1 MAVTRLYHTIQEKIC
16 HLIPTGHAYRERN
29 LAWMMT
35 AIYLSHSVYL
45 TKMAN
50 KLPGKAQRQSREQR
64 FRRFLKN
71 ASVRVRTWYEPIAMR
86 LLEGAAKQDE
96 IRLIIDATKVTA
108 HHQLLMVALAYR
120 RRALPIAWTWIRKAR
135 GHSSGNKQLAL
146 LNYVRSLL
154 PSNSKVFLLGD
165 SEFTPLQYA
174 AECWGWSYVLR
185 QKGSHLFRVSSD
197 AAWQRLDALIA
208 EPGQMRWLTQVELTQ
223 QHRHVCNILAW
234 WKPGEKEP
242 WLLATN
248 ISSARQTKRY
258 YSKRMWIEEMLRK
271 CLVTSRKMVSISR
284 KVVCKTSCA
293 FLVSHWSLPCFMY
306 CWSLLGQLSSKM
318 AVAKRLIA
326 RIGATSASSA
336 SVMICRK
343 GASSTVGLSHFD
355 YCLISPEF
363 VSGY

>member
-35 AIYLSHSVYL
+35 AIYLSHSVHL

-258 YSKRMWIEEMLRK
+258 YSKRMWIEEMFGDFKKNGFDFEKSRLQNFMRLSRLTLVVALLYVLLVAFGSAVIKNGRRK
-271 CLVTSRKMVSISR
+271 EVDRTHRRDLSI
-284 KVVCKTSCA
+284 
-293 FLVSHWSLPCFMY
+293 F
-306 CWSLLGQLSSKM
+306 
-318 AVAKRLIA
+318 
-326 RIGATSASSA
+326 RIGYDMSE
-336 SVMICRK
+336 R
-343 GASSTVGLSHFD
+343 
-355 YCLISPEF
+355 CLINRWPLSLRLLPYF
-363 VSGY
+363 T